1 MDSENEML
9 KYVRY
14 SSVFLA
20 VFMTVCLA
28 VSLAL
33 IVAGSL
39 KISGI
44 MDLPVSW
51 LALPA
56 GLLLMGFA
64 FVPSLSYRRMTNF
77 LKRNGL
83 YQEAISDFVSAK
95 SFMNDRIR
103 MGDKYIFCKR
113 KCVILRYFD
122 IRRVFQDFDMKD
134 GQETSRTLNAVD
146 NSGNVWFLCDLET
159 NTDNQ
164 PGLREI
170 LDFMTSKNNLITI
183 ES

>member
-1 MDSENEML
+1 MDSEKEML

-14 SSVFLA
+14 SHVFMA
-20 VFMTVCLA
+20 VFVPVCLA
-28 VSLAL
+28 VSIAL

-51 LALPA
+51 PALPV

-64 FVPSLSYRRMTNF
+64 FVPSLSYRRMINF
-77 LKRNGL
+77 LRDNGI
-83 YQEAISDFVSAK
+83 YQEAINDFVSAK
-95 SFMNDRIR
+95 PFMNDRMR
-103 MGDKYIFCKR
+103 MGDKYLFCKR
-113 KCVILRYFD
+113 QCVILRYYD
-122 IRRVFQDFDMKD
+122 ISRVFQDY
-134 GQETSRTLNAVD
+134 ETERGREISRSLNAAD
-146 NSGNVWFLCDLET
+146 ISGNVWFLCNLET

-164 PGLREI
+164 PGLKEA
-170 LDFMTSKNNLITI
+170 LDFMTSKNNLITV